1 MSELFTQ
8 LREHILALG
17 SDVHEEYLKLYIAY
31 KAVTNFVDIVPQK
44 SKLRLS
50 LNMPFEQL
58 DDPRGMGKDITGLG
72 RWGNGNVEIALA
84 DAADIPYVMGLIR
97 QSLIL
102 QMEE

>member
-1 MSELFTQ
+1 
-8 LREHILALG
+8 
-17 SDVHEEYLKLYIAY
+17 
-31 KAVTNFVDIVPQK
+31 
-44 SKLRLS
+44 
-50 LNMPFEQL
+50 
-58 DDPRGMGKDITGLG
+58 MGKDITGLG